1 MKYEVH
7 GQEEGRG
14 PVFKKKFATLREVQ
28 EYVKARWEGPDYIDG
43 PAEFH
48 SDYCTYDLVGCEL
61 ADLGNRRVDDF
72 YSWDWKV
79 L

>member
-1 MKYEVH
+1 MKYTVH
-7 GQEEGRG
+7 GMEEGH
-14 PVFKKKFATLREVQ
+14 PLKSFKAAFATLKEVQ

-48 SDYCTYDLVGCEL
+48 SDYCTYDLVGCTL
-61 ADLGNRRVDDF
+61 ADLGKRREDF
-72 YSWDWKV
+72 YSWEWKD